1 MTNLKKTDELYMRRC
16 LQLAS
21 LGQGHVSPNPMVGA
35 VIVCDGKIIGEGY
48 HRKCGEAHA
57 EVNAVNSVRDRSL
70 LKRSTIYVS
79 LEPCSHYG
87 KTPPCSRL
95 VIDSGIPHV
104 VIGCLD
110 PFPEVSGRGAD
121 MLRRAGLDVRV
132 GVLEKECLELNK
144 CFITVQTKKRP
155 YIILKWAQSADGYID
170 CLRDKSEKAC
180 VISDAVTSAL
190 VHRMRS
196 LYDAILVGRKT
207 AEMDNPSLTVRYWTG
222 DNPLRVVIDKDL
234 SLPRNLRL
242 FTDGIKTLVF
252 TSEKHVPDG
261 EVEYITID
269 FSRPVVPA
277 ILQCLYEKKI
287 QSLIVE
293 GGRYTVQSFIDS
305 EYWDEAHIEIG
316 KQVLKAGIPSPVIS
330 GTKVAFEK
338 HGNSEIIKI
347 LNR

>member
-1 MTNLKKTDELYMRRC
+1 
-16 LQLAS
+16 
-21 LGQGHVSPNPMVGA
+21 
-35 VIVCDGKIIGEGY
+35 
-48 HRKCGEAHA
+48 
-57 EVNAVNSVRDRSL
+57 
-70 LKRSTIYVS
+70 
-79 LEPCSHYG
+79 
-87 KTPPCSRL
+87 
-95 VIDSGIPHV
+95 
-104 VIGCLD
+104 
-110 PFPEVSGRGAD
+110 

-242 FTDGIKTLVF
+242 YRWDKDFGIYFREACPGRRGRIYNNRFFKTGGSGNITVLV
-252 TSEKHVPDG
+252 
-261 EVEYITID
+261 
-269 FSRPVVPA
+269 
-277 ILQCLYEKKI
+277 
-287 QSLIVE
+287 
-293 GGRYTVQSFIDS
+293 
-305 EYWDEAHIEIG
+305 
-316 KQVLKAGIPSPVIS
+316 
-330 GTKVAFEK
+330 
-338 HGNSEIIKI
+338 
-347 LNR
+347 